1 MYPFC
6 EPEATISNCHL
17 STGTLQAP
25 RLVTQSTIDKA
36 VLCSRIY
43 ELIVSRSL
51 ITPVEVSE
59 CVRITA
65 FISFCLSSA
74 NTFLNSSGS
83 SGVPHSE
90 SIFITSKPNSLAT
103 FTHLSPNFPLSPIKL
118 LFLLQAQ

>member
-6 EPEATISNCHL
+6 DPEATISNSHS

-43 ELIVSRSL
+43 ELIVFRSL

-59 CVRITA
+59 
-65 FISFCLSSA
+65 
-74 NTFLNSSGS
+74 
-83 SGVPHSE
+83 
-90 SIFITSKPNSLAT
+90 
-103 FTHLSPNFPLSPIKL
+103 
-118 LFLLQAQ
+118 